1 MQARVDQYQ
10 AAKSLGFAVPPKVLA
25 LADEAIEYHQDVRCW
40 RLRLQP
46 EADFGLVRRNGLL
59 HEPTV
64 LYETLSLVIDGLQAI
79 DRRWNAFVA
88 RFELQGEELRV
99 MA

>member
-1 MQARVDQYQ
+1 M
-10 AAKSLGFAVPPKVLA
+10 GFAVPPKVLA

-40 RLRLQP
+40 SK
-46 EADFGLVRRNGLL
+46 AGFGLVRRNGLL

-64 LYETLSLVIDGLQAI
+64 RYETLGLVIDGLQAI

-88 RFELQGEELRV
+88 RFQLQGEELRV

>member
-1 MQARVDQYQ
+1 MRARVDQYQ
-10 AAKSLGFAVPPKVLA
+10 AAKWLGFAVPPKVLA

-40 RLRLQP
+40 P
-46 EADFGLVRRNGLL
+46 KAEFGLVRRNGLL

-64 LYETLSLVIDGLQAI
+64 RYETLSLVMDGLQAI
-79 DRRWNAFVA
+79 DRRWNAFVT
-88 RFELQGEELRV
+88 RFQLQGEELRV